1 MHIYCCYTLSTSPV
15 ICIPCVARC
24 TKSLSY
30 LPTACCTSYMPRA
43 ATPYSVMP
51 ILLLHHIHYVM
62 PTAAARYPL
71 GYAYT
76 AAAPYPLGYA
86 NCCCTIS
93 TGLCQLLLHAPYHIL
108 YCCCTISMVMPTTA
122 AAPYCNRLYC
132 CCTISMVICL
142 LLLLHH
148 IVLGNTAAAPYP
160 WLCLLYCCCTI
171 SY

>member
-51 ILLLHHIHYVM
+51 ILLLHHTIMLCLLLLHDIHWVM
-62 PTAAARYPL
+62 PILLLHHIHWVMP
-71 GYAYT
+71 T

-86 NCCCTIS
+86 NCCC
-93 TGLCQLLLHAPYHIL
+93 
-108 YCCCTISMVMPTTA
+108 M
-122 AAPYCNRLYC
+122 
-132 CCTISMVICL
+132 
-142 LLLLHH
+142 HH
-148 IVLGNTAAAPYP
+148 IIYYTAAAPYP
-160 WLCLLYCCCTI
+160 WLCLLLLLHHTVIGYTAAAPYPWLYAYYCCCTI